1 MQNSDDAA
9 EEGEKNEEGVTLIRA
24 WPHTCV
30 HGRGRTTQDHENTA
44 RERTGRGK
52 VAALLSH
59 QLPALAAEEEC
70 RASGIVPTGWVS
82 NPSILYGG
90 TIIKPTY
97 NSSFRNCYTRKIW
110 ST

>member
-9 EEGEKNEEGVTLIRA
+9 EEKKENEEGVTFVRA

-30 HGRGRTTQDHENTA
+30 HGRERTTQDHENTA

-52 VAALLSH
+52 VALLSH

-70 RASGIVPTGWVS
+70 RASGTVLTGWVF

-90 TIIKPTY
+90 IIIKLTY
-97 NSSFRNCYTRKIW
+97 NSSSKNCCMKRIW